1 MANLITL
8 GRLILL
14 YLLVHLALQDD
25 ARLMLFNAPLLLII
39 IALDGVDGWVA
50 RRRGE
55 ESRFGS
61 VFDILADRVV
71 ENVLWIVLA
80 YLSLV
85 PIWVAIVFIT
95 RGVIVDGVRYQ
106 SVSEGR
112 SVFGMRS
119 WFGRVVVAGRFMR
132 GFYGVVKATAF
143 GWLFLIQPWPQLF
156 PELWQKWSYACL
168 ALGKGFVFLAVF
180 VCILRGVPVILEWL
194 TAEGIVRRDHAI
206 LSKASIAGLGQPR
219 WRLWPERNL

>member
-8 GRLILL
+8 GRLLLL
-14 YLLVHLALQDD
+14 YLLVHLALQDN
-25 ARLMLFNAPLLLII
+25 ARLMLLNAPLLLVII
-39 IALDGVDGWVA
+39 GLDGVDGWVA

-80 YLSLV
+80 YLVLV

-106 SVSEGR
+106 TVSEGR

-143 GWLFLIQPWPQLF
+143 GWLFLIQPWPRLF
-156 PELWQKWSYACL
+156 PELWRDWSTVS
-168 ALGKGFVFLAVF
+168 LGLGQAFVFLAVF
-180 VCILRGVPVILEWL
+180 VCLLRGVPVVLEWL
-194 TAEGIVRRDHAI
+194 TAEGIVRRDEPI
-206 LSKASIAGLGQPR
+206 LPKPSLSHMR
-219 WRLWPERNL
+219 WRLWPERNV

>member
-8 GRLILL
+8 GRLLLL
-14 YLLVHLALQDD
+14 YLLVHLALQDN
-25 ARLMLFNAPLLLII
+25 ARLMLLNAPLLLVII
-39 IALDGVDGWVA
+39 GLDGVDGWVA

-106 SVSEGR
+106 VVAEGR

-119 WFGRVVVAGRFMR
+119 WFGQVLVASRFMR
-132 GFYGVVKATAF
+132 GFYGAVKAAAF

-156 PELWQKWSYACL
+156 PELWQNWSTVCL
-168 ALGKGFVFLAVF
+168 ALGNALVFLAVA
-180 VCILRGVPVILEWL
+180 VCLLRGVPVILEWL
-194 TAEGIVRRDHAI
+194 TAEGIVRRDNRTVPKPNMG
-206 LSKASIAGLGQPR
+206 SLGQLR

>member
-8 GRLILL
+8 ARLLLL
-14 YLLVHLALQDD
+14 YLLVHLALQSN
-25 ARLMLFNAPLLLII
+25 AELMLLNAPLLLLII
-39 IALDGVDGWVA
+39 GLDGVDGWVA

-71 ENVLWIVLA
+71 ENVLWSVLA

-85 PIWVAIVFIT
+85 PIWVAILFIT

-106 SVSEGR
+106 SVSEGG

-119 WFGRVVVAGRFMR
+119 WFGRVIVAGRFMR
-132 GFYGVVKATAF
+132 GFYGGVKAATF
-143 GWLFLIQPWPQLF
+143 GWLFFIQPLPLLF
-156 PELWQKWSYACL
+156 PDFWAVWSTACL
-168 ALGKGFVFLAVF
+168 AAAHTLVLVAVL
-180 VCILRGVPVILEWL
+180 VCVLRGVPVILEWL
-194 TAEGIVRRDHAI
+194 TAEGIVRADAPAMRVYTG
-206 LSKASIAGLGQPR
+206 SVGQFR
-219 WRLWPERNL
+219 WRLRPERNL